1 MSVWGLDIDSAAD
14 LLVLSCWEA
23 LVYVNY
29 LTFNMN
35 DQLNT
40 EFSKKFYM
48 AYFQGGQISD
58 NQTCYGIGQLVMPHY
73 WYTSPVS

>member
-48 AYFQGGQISD
+48 AYF
-58 NQTCYGIGQLVMPHY
+58 
-73 WYTSPVS
+73 